1 MTRPLTIYV
10 SCASECLTD
19 HLPHGDGLICYSL
32 LSGLANRGHRIFAYT
47 IHDAVHSKNP
57 NLILHEERASSP
69 AGSLVAFE
77 HGLRSNRWLRQVM
90 KKQSVDVVWRMHPYG
105 IACPLPPA
113 TYGRPFV
120 LGPLF
125 YGWPDDPSV
134 RRPFKIGR
142 MLEPLARRGWHK
154 TMSNADLIFCATD
167 QHSSDVAAQQPRAR
181 VQTLPVIAEP
191 HHPALA
197 TPRTPSGGCR
207 LVFAANLVSNKNP
220 LVYCKVIKGLRDKGL
235 DARGTIIGDGPLRAD
250 LEAFCQTSGLKDAV
264 EFIGRVPNAKVFD
277 IVRNAEFLVSTSL
290 GEPYGRGIVEAMSVG
305 TPAICHRS
313 GGPADFIEHGVNGL
327 LVSAIDAEP
336 YTAAI
341 HQALAEQTWKRLS
354 DGALASA
361 RRWRTDAVLDQLES
375 HLSAL
380 RTARS
385 AP

>member
-1 MTRPLTIYV
+1 
-10 SCASECLTD
+10 
-19 HLPHGDGLICYSL
+19 
-32 LSGLANRGHRIFAYT
+32 
-47 IHDAVHSKNP
+47 
-57 NLILHEERASSP
+57 
-69 AGSLVAFE
+69 
-77 HGLRSNRWLRQVM
+77 
-90 KKQSVDVVWRMHPYG
+90 
-105 IACPLPPA
+105 
-113 TYGRPFV
+113 
-120 LGPLF
+120 
-125 YGWPDDPSV
+125 
-134 RRPFKIGR
+134 
-142 MLEPLARRGWHK
+142 
-154 TMSNADLIFCATD
+154 
-167 QHSSDVAAQQPRAR
+167 
-181 VQTLPVIAEP
+181 
-191 HHPALA
+191 
-197 TPRTPSGGCR
+197 
-207 LVFAANLVSNKNP
+207 
-220 LVYCKVIKGLRDKGL
+220 
-235 DARGTIIGDGPLRAD
+235 
-250 LEAFCQTSGLKDAV
+250 
-264 EFIGRVPNAKVFD
+264 VPNAKVFD